1 MTAPTTITAAPCFT
15 TLACFGFLALE
26 GARAIDFLQGQLT
39 CDLRQ
44 ASAGHAVSGAWCTP
58 KGRVICSLV
67 AWPQAADRVIL
78 RLHGDLAESTAA
90 QLSKY
95 AALSRVRIAPVAL
108 RCVGLLRADEAA
120 FDQLELPRPAGAG
133 DVIAIGEGAVLRAD
147 AAGLRHELW
156 LPEDVAETWLQ
167 RLRAVLAEGTG
178 NDWTLALV
186 RAGIAEIRAATREL
200 FLPQMLGYDT
210 DARVSFRKG
219 CYTGQEIVARAHY
232 KGGVKRHLQRLL
244 GRGQP
249 PAPGSA
255 LERAGVSAGTIV
267 ESAASAEGCCEVLA
281 VIADDHA
288 TPASDTPLLAG
299 GLELHLP
306 A

>member
-1 MTAPTTITAAPCFT
+1 
-15 TLACFGFLALE
+15 
-26 GARAIDFLQGQLT
+26 
-39 CDLRQ
+39 
-44 ASAGHAVSGAWCTP
+44 
-58 KGRVICSLV
+58 
-67 AWPQAADRVIL
+67 
-78 RLHGDLAESTAA
+78 
-90 QLSKY
+90 
-95 AALSRVRIAPVAL
+95 
-108 RCVGLLRADEAA
+108 
-120 FDQLELPRPAGAG
+120 
-133 DVIAIGEGAVLRAD
+133 
-147 AAGLRHELW
+147 
-156 LPEDVAETWLQ
+156 
-167 RLRAVLAEGTG
+167 
-178 NDWTLALV
+178 
-186 RAGIAEIRAATREL
+186 
-200 FLPQMLGYDT
+200 MLGYDT